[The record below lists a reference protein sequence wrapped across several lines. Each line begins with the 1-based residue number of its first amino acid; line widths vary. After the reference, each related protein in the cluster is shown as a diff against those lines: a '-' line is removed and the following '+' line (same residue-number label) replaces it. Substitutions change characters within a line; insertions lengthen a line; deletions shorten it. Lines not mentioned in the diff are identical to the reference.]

1 MKRIQMTSIV
11 LIVAAIIFPAIRCVN
26 TSAGIETTNGATVV
40 ASASSITG
48 TVPPYARVA
57 LFDTAF
63 IPVVYRGQ
71 GLTSNVD
78 KTGIIEFNDLAP
90 SIYTVIVEMPEN
102 QKAAAFQGIAVG
114 PSAADSTMHKI
125 LEATGTLTGTVTAA
139 NDSGTGLL
147 LYLVG
152 TGYYLVLPGPGPF
165 TFESIAPGN
174 YELQAVG
181 LTAGGLNATPIILTS
196 GARKMVTVNAGR
208 ETAVETLA
216 LP

>member
-1 MKRIQMTSIV
+1 MKRLIHIV
-11 LIVAAIIFPAIRCVN
+11 LIVAAVMIPSIHCVN

-63 IPVVYRGQ
+63 IPMVYRGQ
-71 GLTSNVD
+71 GLTSTVD
-78 KTGIIEFNDLAP
+78 KTGIVEFTDLVP
-90 SIYTVIVEMPEN
+90 GVYTVIVETN
-102 QKAAAFQGIAVG
+102 DGRTAAAFQGIAVG
-114 PSAADSTMHKI
+114 PSASDVTIHKM
-125 LEATGTLTGTVTAA
+125 LEPTGTLAGTVTAA
-139 NDSGTGLL
+139 NDAGAGLL
-147 LYLVG
+147 VYLVG
-152 TGYYLVLPGPGPF
+152 TGYYLALPGPGAF

-181 LTAGGLNATPIILTS
+181 LSADGVYVTPTILSS
-196 GARKMVTVNAGR
+196 GVSKMVTVNAGR